1 MGWRTDF
8 KKAIVAE
15 LLKIQ
20 DIGSVERSW
29 TQEPIEY
36 PALIVG
42 LTEENREETM
52 GYTKGPVELDFTITG
67 LVNDVDDPD
76 EALEELLNRII
87 EKIVGLSIEGIT
99 ITLDQPTSIHE
110 KVEGAQKAF
119 TFRGKANLEK
129 DYSDM

>member
-8 KKAIVAE
+8 KKAIVDE
-15 LLKIQ
+15 LVKIQ

-29 TQEPIEY
+29 KQEPVEY

-42 LTEENREETM
+42 LMEENREHTM
-52 GYTKGPVELDFTITG
+52 GYSTGPVELDFTITG
-67 LVNDVDDPD
+67 LVNDVEDPD
-76 EALEELLNRII
+76 EALEELLNRVI
-87 EKIVGLSIEGIT
+87 EKIEGLAIEGIT
-99 ITLDQPTSIHE
+99 ITDQPTTIHE

-129 DYSDM
+129 DYSNM